1 VKGTPVQIL
10 LMIVAAVC
18 LMLAC
23 LSFLA
28 FCQFYRLRMQEIRQ
42 QLAGHG
48 VPAGGLAE
56 TFRTQGA
63 PIVAPA
69 AEAIAKLV
77 EQLGALTERL
87 SKAPPPVV
95 ALIASMCYLGF
106 AFLAIWMMPA
116 RSGEKAPLEP
126 TFSTTVSHCQLQ
138 SFADGEFKL
147 PANLTQAPNACFD
160 DLLSRLERETP
171 ALVFIV
177 GHSDIRD
184 LRMKPRS
191 QLGDNGNL
199 AYQRAQ
205 SVRGLLL
212 ERQANSLRGEE
223 VHTVGQAP
231 PVVVLN
237 AGANLVGNSHAKP
250 GDFESDRSV
259 EIISFWVHA
268 NNLGKRA
275 LAKN

>member
-1 VKGTPVQIL
+1 MQIL
-10 LMIVAAVC
+10 LIIVAVVC
-18 LMLAC
+18 LTLSC

-48 VPAGGLAE
+48 APAGGLAD

-77 EQLGALTERL
+77 AQLGALTEKL

-95 ALIASMCYLGF
+95 ALIASMCYLAF

-116 RSGEKAPLEP
+116 RRGEKAPLEP
-126 TFSTTVSHCQLQ
+126 TFSTTVWRCQLQ

-147 PANLTQAPNACFD
+147 PANPTQTPDACFD
-160 DLLSRLERETP
+160 HLVSRLGRETP

-184 LRMKPRS
+184 LKASVRS

-205 SVRGLLL
+205 SVRGSLL
-212 ERQANSLRGEE
+212 ERLANSLHGEE
-223 VHTVGQAP
+223 TRTVAQTP

-237 AGANLVGNSHAKP
+237 AGANLIGNEHAKP

-259 EIISFWVHA
+259 EIISFWA
-268 NNLGKRA
+268 QAKGLGSRITDP
-275 LAKN
+275 

>member
-1 VKGTPVQIL
+1 VQIL
-10 LMIVAAVC
+10 LVIVAVVC
-18 LMLAC
+18 LTLAC

-42 QLAGHG
+42 QLAGRG

-56 TFRTQGA
+56 MFRTQGA

-69 AEAIAKLV
+69 VDAIAKLI
-77 EQLGALTERL
+77 EQLGALTEKL

-95 ALIASMCYLGF
+95 ALIASMCYLAF

-116 RSGEKAPLEP
+116 QSAEKAPLEP
-126 TFSTTVSHCQLQ
+126 TFSTTVSRCQLQ

-160 DLLSRLERETP
+160 DLVSRLGRETP
-171 ALVFIV
+171 ALVLIV

-184 LRMKPRS
+184 LKMKVRS

-212 ERQANSLRGEE
+212 QRQANSLHGEG
-223 VHTVGQAP
+223 VRTDGQTP
-231 PVVVLN
+231 PVVILN
-237 AGANLVGNSHAKP
+237 AGANLVGNAHAKP
-250 GDFESDRSV
+250 EDFESDRSV
-259 EIISFWVHA
+259 EIISFWVQA
-268 NNLGKRA
+268 KDLGKKA
-275 LAKN
+275 LATK